1 MSEPESGDVDSAGS
15 GLPPWANDT
24 LAKAESKKWGDD
36 EALQGI
42 KKRNEGRILQVWGL
56 IVPVLMILF
65 TLLFVASIF
74 AWAWHYLTPW
84 VWLKPDQLSKIQS
97 VIFSGALG
105 AIVSSYFK
113 KRLLE

>member
-1 MSEPESGDVDSAGS
+1 MTDTGTTSSDVAAKDLPTWADDS
-15 GLPPWANDT
+15 
-24 LAKAESKKWGDD
+24 LARAEDKKWGDD
-36 EALQGI
+36 DALQG
-42 KKRNEGRILQVWGL
+42 KKRRNEGWILNVWGV
-56 IVPVLMILF
+56 IVPILMILF

-105 AIVSSYFK
+105 AIVSNYFK

>member
-1 MSEPESGDVDSAGS
+1 MSD
-15 GLPPWANDT
+15 LPGWADDP
-24 LAKAESKKWGDD
+24 LADAEDEKWGDD

-42 KKRNEGRILQVWGL
+42 RRRNESWALGVWGF
-56 IVPVLMILF
+56 IVPTLMVLF

-84 VWLKPDQLSKIQS
+84 KWLQAEQLSKIQS

-105 AIVSSYFK
+105 AIVSNYFK
-113 KRLLE
+113 KHLLD